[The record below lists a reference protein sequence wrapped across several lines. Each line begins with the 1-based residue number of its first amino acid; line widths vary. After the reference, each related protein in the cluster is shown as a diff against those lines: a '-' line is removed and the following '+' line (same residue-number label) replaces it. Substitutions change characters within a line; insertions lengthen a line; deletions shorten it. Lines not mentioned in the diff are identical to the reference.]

1 MEASAALHYTGSKAI
16 NMVTLAVNQTEKGRL
31 YFRSL
36 KKNVLISWLHLM
48 RDKEE
53 LILFY

>member
-36 KKNVLISWLHLM
+36 KKNVLIS
-48 RDKEE
+48 
-53 LILFY
+53 